1 MNFTIIYV
9 DDDKFMRVFFATYFE
24 KKFNIILC
32 DSAYSAADYLKN
44 HSLPDLMLLDLVLP
58 EKDGATFLEEM
69 KADSELSNI
78 PVIILSGTD
87 KSETR
92 IKLFK
97 MGAEDF
103 IMKPFNPEE
112 LSLKIEKF
120 LLKKQR
126 LFNESS
132 KIMND
137 TLK

>member
-9 DDDKFMRVFFATYFE
+9 DDDKFMRVFFTTYFE

-126 LFNESS
+126 L
-132 KIMND
+132 
-137 TLK
+137 